1 MKLKNLFTNDRA
13 VSPVIGVILM
23 VAITIILAAVI
34 GTFVIGLGDDLGGS
48 APSASFSNSVDDST
62 VSFTHN
68 GGDRIPNGTAFLVA
82 NGNVT
87 FDEGTGTNTERDS
100 DKRASV
106 TTSMTAGTTA
116 AMATDAGEDGVSVS
130 LVYEEGDRSA
140 TLSSI
145 DIDGDG
151 EEENGE

>member
-23 VAITIILAAVI
+23 VAITVILAAVI

-48 APSASFSNSVDDST
+48 APSASFSNNVDNNN

-68 GGDRIPNGTAFLVA
+68 GGDRIRNGTAFLTAGGDVEFEN
-82 NGNVT
+82 NGS
-87 FDEGTGTNTERDS
+87 GTSITENGDA
-100 DKRASV
+100 RAEV
-106 TTSMTAGTTA
+106 TTEMTAGTTIDIE
-116 AMATDAGEDGVSVS
+116 TNGESGSVT
-130 LVYEEGDRSA
+130 LIFEDGDRSA

-145 DIDGDG
+145 DID
-151 EEENGE
+151 